1 MFWWHVAES
10 YGDVRPCCLAWAVS
24 TFDFFQSS
32 GDEVGRV
39 GRRREREE
47 SGDGEASDLDY
58 PGCRIENLIRFHS
71 KPQIGFQH
79 PKSAPLLS
87 PNRSSLGI
95 LFFLGDFFG
104 GTDRIGLS

>member
-1 MFWWHVAES
+1 MVTCGLLLGSGSF
-10 YGDVRPCCLAWAVS
+10 D
-24 TFDFFQSS
+24 FDFFQSS
-32 GDEVGRV
+32 GGEVGRV

-79 PKSAPLLS
+79 PKSARKLVFDTSHKWAS
-87 PNRSSLGI
+87 PKCTL
-95 LFFLGDFFG
+95 
-104 GTDRIGLS
+104 